1 MSANHLRKDPTCL
14 NCGSEVAERYCTH
27 CGQENI
33 EPHETFGH
41 LVSHFFQDIT
51 HYDSKA
57 WITIRDLLFRPGLL
71 TKLYLSGKRQSFV
84 NPIRMYV
91 FVSFVFF
98 LLLAYIGT
106 HHDPYEVHRPGEH
119 DEMEVYNAALDSI
132 NVRNH
137 RGDEQPGVNKQ
148 IVALSDTEYVHIMK
162 TTIGAPAEAVRRYD
176 SLLKTRPLE
185 KRGSAVDRFFERSI
199 LYLQGKYGSNMGR
212 AVMDKFQHSIPK
224 LMFVFLPLFALFLK
238 MAYRRRKLVY
248 ADHAIFTIHLH
259 TFLFL
264 LGIIAFLL
272 DYWMHTSWFTLIA
285 IFIAMLYFVL
295 ALKNVYGQSI
305 GKSILK
311 AVVVMFLYGF
321 SILLIII
328 GYLLSILA
336 FV

>member
-1 MSANHLRKDPTCL
+1 
-14 NCGSEVAERYCTH
+14 
-27 CGQENI
+27 
-33 EPHETFGH
+33 
-41 LVSHFFQDIT
+41 
-51 HYDSKA
+51 
-57 WITIRDLLFRPGLL
+57 
-71 TKLYLSGKRQSFV
+71 
-84 NPIRMYV
+84 MYV

-176 SLLKTRPLE
+176 SLVKTRPQE

-285 IFIAMLYFVL
+285 IFIAVLYFVL

>member
-14 NCGSEVAERYCTH
+14 NCGSEVTERYCTH

-98 LLLAYIGT
+98 LLLAYIGP
-106 HHDPYEVHRPGEH
+106 HHDPYEVHRPGVH
-119 DEMEVYNAALDSI
+119 DGIEVYNAALDS
-132 NVRNH
+132 
-137 RGDEQPGVNKQ
+137 VNTSNRLGNGQ
-148 IVALSDTEYVHIMK
+148 IVSLTDSQYVHIMK
-162 TTIGAPAEAVRRYD
+162 TTIGAPEEAVQRYD
-176 SLLKTRPLE
+176 SLVKTRPVE
-185 KRGSAVDRFFERSI
+185 KRGTGMDRFFERSI
-199 LYLQGKYGSNMGR
+199 LYLQGKYGANMGR
-212 AVMDKFQHSIPK
+212 AIMDKFQHSIPK

-238 MAYRRRKLVY
+238 VAYRRRKLVY

-264 LGIIAFLL
+264 LGMVAFLL
-272 DYWMHTSWFTLIA
+272 DYWMHSSRFTLIA
-285 IFIAMLYFVL
+285 IFIAILYFVL

-305 GKSILK
+305 GQSILK
-311 AVVVMFLYGF
+311 AVMVMFLYGF